1 MSARKFDFDRVPDR
15 RGTDSVKWGRYGPD
29 VLPLWVA
36 DMDFSAP
43 PAVIAALHD
52 RIDHG
57 VFGYPQEPSG
67 LREVIVDWIAR
78 RYRWKVAPEAIV
90 FVPNVV
96 VGFNLTAHAL
106 ARPGTGILLQPPI
119 YFPLLDVPAH
129 VGVEARFSPLI
140 CDPAGRYEID
150 FDDFA
155 RAARQDVSMFLLC
168 NPHNPVGRVYTRAE
182 LARMAEICLEND
194 VYICSDEIHADFVYD
209 GRPHVPIASL
219 SPEIADRTVTL
230 FAPNKS
236 FNVAGISCG
245 IAVVPNPELRERL
258 EAARRGLVPHLGIM
272 SYVAADAAYRHGGEW
287 LDELLAYLAGN
298 RDYVTRFVRDA
309 LPGVRM
315 GPVEGTYLAW
325 LDCRGAV
332 GENPHEFFLKTARV
346 ALNDGARF
354 GPGGEGF
361 VRLNFACPR
370 SVLAEGLKRMH
381 TALAGVS

>member
-1 MSARKFDFDRVPDR
+1 MNFDFDRVIDR
-15 RGTDSVKWGRYGPD
+15 RGTDSVKWGRYGLD

-36 DMDFSAP
+36 DMDFPAP

-52 RIDHG
+52 RVAHG
-57 VFGYPQEPSG
+57 VFGYPQEPPG

-78 RYRWKVAPEAIV
+78 RYRWKVAPEAVV

-96 VGFNLTAHAL
+96 VGFNLAAHAL
-106 ARPGTGILLQPPI
+106 TQPGTGILLQPPI
-119 YFPLLDVPAH
+119 YFPILDVPEH
-129 VGVEARFSPLI
+129 VGLNAQFSPLI
-140 CDPAGRYEID
+140 RDPGGRYEVD

-182 LARMAEICLEND
+182 LEQMAEICVRND
-194 VYICSDEIHADFVYD
+194 IYICSDEIHADFVYD

-219 SPEIADRTVTL
+219 APEIADRTVTL

-236 FNVAGISCG
+236 FNIAGISCG
-245 IAVVPNPELRERL
+245 IAVVPNPKLRERL
-258 EAARRGLVPHLGIM
+258 EVTRRGLVPHLGIM

-287 LDELLAYLAGN
+287 LDELIGYLAGN
-298 RDYVTRFVRDA
+298 RDYVTQFVRDE
-309 LPGVRM
+309 LPGVEL

-325 LDCRGAV
+325 LDCRNAV
-332 GENPHEFFLKTARV
+332 DGNPHEFFLREARV

-354 GPGGEGF
+354 GPGGDGF

-370 SVLAEGLKRMH
+370 STLVEALGRMRS
-381 TALAGVS
+381 ALVSTG

>member
-1 MSARKFDFDRVPDR
+1 MNFDFDRVIDR
-15 RGTDSVKWGRYGPD
+15 RGTDSIKWNLFKPD

-43 PAVIAALHD
+43 PAVIAALHN
-52 RIDHG
+52 RVEHG
-57 VFGYPQEPSG
+57 VFGYPQEPPK
-67 LREVIVDWIAR
+67 LRSVVVDWIAR

-96 VGFNLTAHAL
+96 VGFNLVAHAL
-106 ARPGTGILLQPPI
+106 TRSGTGILLQPPI

-129 VGVEARFSPLI
+129 VGVGSRFSPLVR
-140 CDPAGRYEID
+140 DSTGHYEVD

-155 RAARQDVSMFLLC
+155 RAAHDASMFLLC
-168 NPHNPVGRVYTRAE
+168 NPHNPVGRVYTETE

-236 FNVAGISCG
+236 FNIAGISCG
-245 IAVVPNPELRERL
+245 IAVVPNPELRERV
-258 EAARRGLVPHLGIM
+258 EVARRGLVPHLGIM
-272 SYVAADAAYRHGGEW
+272 SYIAADAAYRHGEKW
-287 LDELLAYLAGN
+287 LDELLVYLAGN
-298 RDYVTRFVRDA
+298 RDYVTQFVQDE

-325 LDCRGAV
+325 LDCQDAV
-332 GENPHEFFLKTARV
+332 AGNPHEFFLHTARV

-370 SVLAEGLKRMH
+370 ATLVAALHRMRA
-381 TALAGVS
+381 ALVPNV